1 MPDISHAQKIYMAV
15 QNVFGSTYEVALN
28 FKNLIFEAPFLER
41 VKRFS
46 ERIFY
51 ISKEFSNYEPSIYF

>member
-1 MPDISHAQKIYMAV
+1 MAV